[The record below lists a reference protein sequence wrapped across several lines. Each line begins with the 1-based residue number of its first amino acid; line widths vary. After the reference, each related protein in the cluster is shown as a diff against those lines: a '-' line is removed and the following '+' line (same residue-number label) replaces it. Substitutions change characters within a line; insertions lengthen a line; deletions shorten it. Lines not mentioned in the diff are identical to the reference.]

1 MSDIKAIFFDFGGVI
16 ARLDREQVRALEERY
31 GLPRGGLL
39 EALYGI
45 PEWQE
50 AERGLLPEE
59 KWLQAVLRRLEEMA
73 GRPIPD
79 IQKDWHIV
87 WRQLDQEVLEL
98 ARRLRQRYVVGII
111 SNSTP
116 RLEREVLQPKASTAS
131 STTSSTHRGWAWPSP
146 TPASS
151 AWQQRGLDFLPM
163 PVSTSMTFPRTCKE
177 LGRPASTPSSTG
189 AISPPLSWPC
199 EALGWRSEGAL
210 TPPGRA
216 GRAAAP
222 ARCNGAL
229 RPPAPARSGEWPAGP
244 GRPP

>member
-116 RLEREVLQPKASTAS
+116 RLEREVLQPQGIDGLFHHIVNS
-131 STTSSTHRGWAWPSP
+131 SRVGMAKPDPRIFRLAAAWAGLPPHACVHIDDLPQNVQGAREAGFHAILHRGDLP
-146 TPASS
+146 TTILAL
-151 AWQQRGLDFLPM
+151 RGLG
-163 PVSTSMTFPRTCKE
+163 VE
-177 LGRPASTPSSTG
+177 V
-189 AISPPLSWPC
+189 
-199 EALGWRSEGAL
+199 
-210 TPPGRA
+210 
-216 GRAAAP
+216 
-222 ARCNGAL
+222 
-229 RPPAPARSGEWPAGP
+229 
-244 GRPP
+244 